1 MVPIIKQPCPENKY
15 GIKCPFQ
22 RTPQFVVVHNTG
34 NTAPA
39 DNEVAY
45 MFRNNDEVSFHV
57 AVDDKKII
65 EALPFGR
72 NAWASGDGQG
82 RGNMYGIHIEIC
94 YSNYNDENAGMY
106 KPKFLQAEKNAA
118 EYIARLLKNYGW
130 GINEVKKHQDF
141 DRKYCPHRTLDLGWQ
156 RFLDMVKKYI
166 TIKEEPELTES
177 QIRAIA
183 REEFAKLEKE
193 RAESNVSKW
202 AVPAMEFCKEHGLMV
217 GDGNGNLRPQSYV
230 KREELS
236 KVLFNLYTKND
247 VTAK

>member
-1 MVPIIKQPCPENKY
+1 MVAIIKEPCPENKY

-45 MFRNNDEVSFHV
+45 MLRNNNEVSFHV

-94 YSNYNDENAGMY
+94 YSNYNDDNAGMY

-118 EYIARLLKNYGW
+118 EYIANLLKNYVW

-141 DRKYCPHRTLDLGWQ
+141 DGKYCPHRTLDLGWQ
-156 RFLDMVKKYI
+156 RFLNMVKSYM
-166 TIKEEPELTES
+166 TIKEEHELTES
-177 QIRAIA
+177 QVRAIA

-193 RAESNVSKW
+193 RAGKAEAEWAKKAVSFVKENSIMTGDSNGKFRPLSYITRQEAAQV
-202 AVPAMEFCKEHGLMV
+202 AMNICKTLG
-217 GDGNGNLRPQSYV
+217 
-230 KREELS
+230 K
-236 KVLFNLYTKND
+236 T
-247 VTAK
+247 